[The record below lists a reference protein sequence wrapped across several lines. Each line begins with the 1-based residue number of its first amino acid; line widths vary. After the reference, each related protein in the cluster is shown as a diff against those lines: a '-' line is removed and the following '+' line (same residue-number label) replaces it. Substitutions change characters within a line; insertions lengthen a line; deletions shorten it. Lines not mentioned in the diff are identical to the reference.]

1 MFRSI
6 GLIVIAVVLAT
17 GCNTNP
23 PSSTPKPGTLQG
35 VVTGPSGPVAGA
47 SVTVTPTDDSYHAGT
62 TDASGFYQITGIPSG
77 AIVYTVSSPGFQTYT
92 GSTTINPDTTT
103 VQNVGLSN
111 G

>member
-35 VVTGPSGPVAGA
+35 VVSGPTGPIGGA
-47 SVTVTPTDDSYHAGT
+47 SIVVTPTDNSYHTGT
-62 TDASGFYQITGIPSG
+62 ADANGFYQITGIPAGS
-77 AIVYTVSSPGFQTYT
+77 IVYTVSAPGFQTYT
-92 GSTTINPDTTT
+92 GSATINPDAAT
-103 VQNVGLSN
+103 VQNVSLSN